1 MSNKAPAPKAPQSPT
16 GFVRFIE
23 SFKKI
28 NGVNSALTICLLCA
42 SYCFWSY
49 GQMTYE
55 HTKAYQYDSDA
66 WESSA
71 DYFDALLT
79 EAINY
84 ASDLHDYRN
93 RVELGEDRESLKQ
106 NLFKDLFA
114 THQAKEIRK
123 KLEKLKEDIKDKAD
137 RKG

>member
-1 MSNKAPAPKAPQSPT
+1 
-16 GFVRFIE
+16 
-23 SFKKI
+23 
-28 NGVNSALTICLLCA
+28 
-42 SYCFWSY
+42 
-49 GQMTYE
+49 MTYE